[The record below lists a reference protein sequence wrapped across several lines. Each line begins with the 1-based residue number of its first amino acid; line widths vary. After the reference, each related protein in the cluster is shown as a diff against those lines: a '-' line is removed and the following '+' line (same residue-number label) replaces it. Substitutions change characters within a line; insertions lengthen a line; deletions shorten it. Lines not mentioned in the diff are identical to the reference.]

1 MVEDVRAD
9 MIEEQGSLLLGPAA
23 GLGFGGVVGLA
34 VGYTTKK
41 LGKLVLLLLGGLFLV
56 LQGLAYFDLVVIDW
70 AAVEQA
76 AHGVWETPDGTL
88 AERFWDVVRN
98 NLPFG
103 GGFVAGFAV
112 GFKMG

>member
-1 MVEDVRAD
+1 M
-9 MIEEQGSLLLGPAA
+9 EEQGNILLGPVG

-41 LGKLVLLLLGGLFLV
+41 IGKVFLLAIGAVFLV
-56 LQGLAYFDLVVIDW
+56 LQGLAYVELITIDW
-70 AAVEQA
+70 GAVEGA
-76 AHGVWETPDGTL
+76 ARSAWATSDGTL
-88 AERFWDVVRN
+88 ADRAWDVIRN

-103 GGFVAGFAV
+103 GGFVAGFAL

>member
-1 MVEDVRAD
+1 M
-9 MIEEQGSLLLGPAA
+9 EEQGNILLGPVG

-41 LGKLVLLLLGGLFLV
+41 IGKLALLAIGVLFLA
-56 LQGLAYFDLVVIDW
+56 LQVLAYLELIVIDW
-70 AAVEQA
+70 GAVQIAAKDA
-76 AHGVWETPDGTL
+76 WETQDGTL
-88 AERFWDVVRN
+88 ADHAWEIIRN

-103 GGFVAGFAV
+103 GGFVAGFAL